1 MRKRIVS
8 SLLLVGLLGALGAQ
22 AYGVTQQSRQNI
34 KHFTAFF
41 SVAGK
46 NASSQNDMKA
56 AIAEKIG
63 ADCEENW
70 LVGQSKEEALNSYI
84 ASGEYPDF
92 ISGEKLL
99 LDADALIPIDEY
111 WDDYPNIRNYLT
123 DVQWDRFRQ
132 DDGHIYWIP
141 QFCVTHGQDMGPT
154 HNGEAFW
161 IQARVLKWAGY
172 PKITTVDEYFDLL
185 DAYAAANPTME
196 DGTKN
201 IPFTVL
207 CDDWRFFCLEN
218 VPQFLDGY
226 PNDGCCMVDPVNK
239 KVLDY
244 NTTETAKRY
253 FKRLNE
259 EYQKGMFDP
268 ESFTSTYE
276 EYLNKLSSGAVLGM
290 VDQWWQFYYNLV
302 ESYESNGLSD
312 LGCDYIP
319 LPITIDE
326 GMKNQWNVDRSAEL
340 DTSSGLSIT
349 VSCQDIAGALQFV
362 NDLLDSDIT
371 RMRFWGEEG
380 LDYSVD
386 ENGMFYMDEEQGKR
400 HGNAQLNESHFCSY
414 GYFPRVEGLLDDGI
428 NAFSMEYQPNEF
440 MKSLKPDVRE
450 CFEAYGVQTYVELL
464 GANEAPGDWYP
475 MYSDSQSLAAN
486 SRGGA
491 VRDEIDAVKRN
502 WLPRIIM
509 SDDFDAVW
517 AAYMDAYQDCDPE
530 VYFDV
535 LQEHLDQIDP

>member
-1 MRKRIVS
+1 
-8 SLLLVGLLGALGAQ
+8 
-22 AYGVTQQSRQNI
+22 
-34 KHFTAFF
+34 
-41 SVAGK
+41 
-46 NASSQNDMKA
+46 
-56 AIAEKIG
+56 
-63 ADCEENW
+63 
-70 LVGQSKEEALNSYI
+70 
-84 ASGEYPDF
+84 
-92 ISGEKLL
+92 
-99 LDADALIPIDEY
+99 
-111 WDDYPNIRNYLT
+111 
-123 DVQWDRFRQ
+123 
-132 DDGHIYWIP
+132 
-141 QFCVTHGQDMGPT
+141 
-154 HNGEAFW
+154 
-161 IQARVLKWAGY
+161 
-172 PKITTVDEYFDLL
+172 
-185 DAYAAANPTME
+185 ME
-196 DGTKN
+196 DGTRN

-290 VDQWWQFYYNLV
+290 VDQWWQFYYSLT
-302 ESYESNGLSD
+302 ESYESNGLSE

-440 MKSLKPDVRE
+440 MKGLKPDVRE
-450 CFEAYGVQTYVELL
+450 CFEA
-464 GANEAPGDWYP
+464 
-475 MYSDSQSLAAN
+475 
-486 SRGGA
+486 
-491 VRDEIDAVKRN
+491 
-502 WLPRIIM
+502 
-509 SDDFDAVW
+509 
-517 AAYMDAYQDCDPE
+517 
-530 VYFDV
+530 
-535 LQEHLDQIDP
+535 

>member
-1 MRKRIVS
+1 
-8 SLLLVGLLGALGAQ
+8 
-22 AYGVTQQSRQNI
+22 
-34 KHFTAFF
+34 
-41 SVAGK
+41 
-46 NASSQNDMKA
+46 
-56 AIAEKIG
+56 
-63 ADCEENW
+63 
-70 LVGQSKEEALNSYI
+70 
-84 ASGEYPDF
+84 
-92 ISGEKLL
+92 
-99 LDADALIPIDEY
+99 
-111 WDDYPNIRNYLT
+111 
-123 DVQWDRFRQ
+123 
-132 DDGHIYWIP
+132 
-141 QFCVTHGQDMGPT
+141 
-154 HNGEAFW
+154 
-161 IQARVLKWAGY
+161 
-172 PKITTVDEYFDLL
+172 
-185 DAYAAANPTME
+185 
-196 DGTKN
+196 
-201 IPFTVL
+201 
-207 CDDWRFFCLEN
+207 
-218 VPQFLDGY
+218 
-226 PNDGCCMVDPVNK
+226 MVDPVNK

-290 VDQWWQFYYNLV
+290 VDQWWQFYYSLT
-302 ESYESNGLSD
+302 ESYESNGLSE

-440 MKSLKPDVRE
+440 MKGLKPDVRE

-475 MYSDSQSLAAN
+475 MYSYSQSLAAD

-502 WLPRIIM
+502 WLPQVIM
-509 SDDFDAVW
+509 SDDFDAAW
-517 AAYMDAYQDCDPE
+517 TAYMDAYQDCDPDI
-530 VYFDV
+530 YFDV
-535 LQEHLDQIDP
+535 LQEHLDRINP

>member
-46 NASSQNDMKA
+46 NASSQNDIKA

-99 LDADALIPIDEY
+99 LNADALIPIDEY

-302 ESYESNGLSD
+302 EPYESNGLSD

-319 LPITIDE
+319 LPIMIDE
-326 GMKNQWNVDRSAEL
+326 GMKNQWNVDRSAEV
-340 DTSSGLSIT
+340 DTSSGLSMT
-349 VSCQDIAGALQFV
+349 VSCQDIAGA
-362 NDLLDSDIT
+362 
-371 RMRFWGEEG
+371 
-380 LDYSVD
+380 SVC
-386 ENGMFYMDEEQGKR
+386 Q
-400 HGNAQLNESHFCSY
+400 
-414 GYFPRVEGLLDDGI
+414 
-428 NAFSMEYQPNEF
+428 
-440 MKSLKPDVRE
+440 
-450 CFEAYGVQTYVELL
+450 
-464 GANEAPGDWYP
+464 
-475 MYSDSQSLAAN
+475 
-486 SRGGA
+486 
-491 VRDEIDAVKRN
+491 
-502 WLPRIIM
+502 
-509 SDDFDAVW
+509 
-517 AAYMDAYQDCDPE
+517 
-530 VYFDV
+530 
-535 LQEHLDQIDP
+535 